1 VKRAL
6 DIVLGTIALVV
17 AAPVILACAI
27 FVKLDSRG
35 PAFYRPLRAGQ
46 AERPFRQLKLRT
58 MHLGSDA
65 AGFRTSEGDRRITRA
80 GAFLRRTSLDE
91 LPQVWNV
98 VRGDMSLVG
107 PRPAPAAQ
115 LDEYTAVERRLRQR
129 VRPGITG
136 LAQVSGRSGLTLTE
150 SLALDIDYAT
160 HASAIAD
167 LRILLRTVGV
177 VLSRRGTN

>member
-58 MHLGSDA
+58 MRLGSDA
-65 AGFRTSEGDRRITRA
+65 AGFRTSEGDPRITRA
-80 GAFLRRTSLDE
+80 
-91 LPQVWNV
+91 
-98 VRGDMSLVG
+98 G